1 MSETPTTPPP
11 LPGTPSSH
19 GQGGQ
24 GGARGPQ
31 PTIGE
36 LIARISENISGLIQ
50 GEIDLAKAKGKRMV
64 TNLGLGAALLG
75 AAGVL
80 ALFAFGILLGGI
92 VRLLALALPLWASY
106 LIVALVLFI
115 IVAILALLGV
125 KRLKKGRSDV
135 PAPQEGLRSS
145 AETVKSA
152 VASGLRKGGEAL

>member
-11 LPGTPSSH
+11 PGAPGSY
-19 GQGGQ
+19 GQ

-36 LIARISENISGLIQ
+36 LIAGISENISGLVR
-50 GEIDLAKAKGKRMV
+50 GEIALAKAKGKRMV
-64 TNLGLGAALLG
+64 TNLGLGVGLLG

-80 ALFAFGILLGGI
+80 ALFALGLFLGGI
-92 VRLLALALPLWASY
+92 RRLLALALPLWASY

-115 IVAILALLGV
+115 IVAILARLGV
-125 KRLKKGRSDV
+125 KHLKKGRSDV

-145 AETVKSA
+145 AQTVKSA
-152 VASGLRKGGEAL
+152 VASGLRKGGEAR